1 MAQKK
6 QEPSFDSLIRLFIE
20 KYDIATKQDI
30 NQLADKIDALE
41 KSLSKAPRTEKTV
54 AKSKK
59 KRTAA
64 ETVLNVIKGAGDD
77 GASLSDIKAK
87 TKYEGKNL
95 HNIVHRLS
103 KDGKI
108 SRKKRGVYVAG

>member
-20 KYDIATKQDI
+20 KYNLATKQDI
-30 NQLADKIDALE
+30 NQLSGKIDALE
-41 KSLSKAPRTEKTV
+41 KALSKTPQPKKTV
-54 AKSKK
+54 AKSQK

>member
-30 NQLADKIDALE
+30 NHLAGKIDALE
-41 KSLSKAPRTEKTV
+41 KALSKTPRAEKTV
-54 AKSKK
+54 TKSRK

-64 ETVLNVIKGAGDD
+64 ETVLDMIKGAGDD

-87 TKYEGKNL
+87 MDYEGKNL
-95 HNIVHRLS
+95 HNIVHRL
-103 KDGKI
+103 KKNGKI